1 MFAVYSYEISEN
13 IYIFD
18 TKAEAR
24 KCEQL
29 LHKLND
35 YNSNT
40 RDCDVIFFE
49 EFNSYEEIKND
60 QIETL
65 EGCGEGEVVLIYKG
79 KTELIRL

>member
-1 MFAVYSYEISEN
+1 MFAVYCYEVSEN

-24 KCEQL
+24 KCKRL
-29 LHKLND
+29 LQKLND
-35 YNSNT
+35 YNDKT
-40 RDCDVIFFE
+40 RDCYVIFFE

-60 QIETL
+60 QIEIL

-79 KTELIRL
+79 KTEIVRI

>member
-1 MFAVYSYEISEN
+1 MFAVYNYEVSEN

-24 KCEQL
+24 KCERL
-29 LHKLND
+29 LKKLNSYNHIARD
-35 YNSNT
+35 Y
-40 RDCDVIFFE
+40 DVTHLE

-65 EGCGEGEVVLIYKG
+65 EGCGEGEVVLLYNG
-79 KTELIRL
+79 ERELIRI

>member
-24 KCEQL
+24 KCERL
-29 LHKLND
+29 LHKLNN

-40 RDCDVIFFE
+40 RDYDVIFFE

-65 EGCGEGEVVLIYKG
+65 GGCGEGEVILIYKG

>member
-18 TKAEAR
+18 TKAEAH

-49 EFNSYEEIKND
+49 EFNSYEEIKKD
-60 QIETL
+60 QIEIL

-79 KTELIRL
+79 KTELICL